1 MNPPKSIFFGI
12 IIAVLVTGILFVGSS
27 QQTSAATDYTI
38 PAWVKGIAG
47 FWVDDK
53 ISDQEFGEGLSFLI
67 DNDVIKVPEMEKLQQ
82 ENSQLK
88 SELRELQTEFSAFY
102 ELATQGFFSSTQI
115 SGTPQIEAI
124 QILGYDARAVQN
136 LLMHDGNNMVATSG
150 DFDSNLEADERVAI
164 YVTNNSV
171 QKIVLGE
178 ITLGGFTYSYANVNA
193 IKGPGVFDT
202 TDKDELRSTYYTVL
216 TSTNGGDLLLNE
228 EVGEIQ
234 PGQTVTI
241 ILDLESDLRI
251 GRSSQFKLT
260 TSNGNV
266 FVATISV
273 GQQSG

>member
-1 MNPPKSIFFGI
+1 MNPPKTVFFGI
-12 IIAVLVTGILFVGSS
+12 IIAVLVTSIFYVGSS
-27 QQTSAATDYTI
+27 QQTTAAKDYTI

-67 DNDVIKVPEMEKLQQ
+67 ENDVIKVPEMEKLKQ
-82 ENSQLK
+82 ENSQFK
-88 SELRELQTEFSAFY
+88 NEIRELQTEFSDLY
-102 ELATQGFFSSTQI
+102 EKVKQGFFSSTQI
-115 SGTPQIEAI
+115 SGTPQIEALR
-124 QILGYDARAVQN
+124 ILGYDARAVTN
-136 LLMHDGNNMVATSG
+136 LQMHDGNYMVSTSG
-150 DFDSNLEADERVAI
+150 DGDTNIEADERVAI
-164 YVTNNSV
+164 YLTNDSI

-178 ITLGGFTYSYANVNA
+178 IWLGGFQYSYANVNA

-202 TDKDELRSTYYTVL
+202 TDIDELRSTYYTVL

-251 GRSSQFKLT
+251 GRASQFKLT

-266 FVATISV
+266 FVGTISV